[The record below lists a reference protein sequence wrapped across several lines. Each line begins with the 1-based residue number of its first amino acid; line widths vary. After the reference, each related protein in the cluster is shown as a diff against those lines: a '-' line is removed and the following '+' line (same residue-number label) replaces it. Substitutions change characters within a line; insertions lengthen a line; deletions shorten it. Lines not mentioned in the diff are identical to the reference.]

1 MAVLSKQESLQNSND
16 TSPSKKLLQMITASW
31 VSQSIY
37 AAAKLGIADLLKN
50 GPQTI
55 DELGN
60 SVGADVQSLY
70 RLMRVLASVGVFT
83 EVKDRY
89 FGLTPLG
96 ECLQTGTFQSMR
108 AMATMCGE
116 EHYQAWGNIL
126 HSIKTGECAF
136 KNLYETSFFQYLKQN
151 TESEQIFCEAMTNYA
166 AQAHILVAAAYDF
179 SGIKKIV
186 DVGGGH
192 GTLIASI
199 LKANLKMSGVL
210 FDIPEVI
217 EGAEQNIKA
226 AGLENRCELVTGDF
240 FKSVPSGGDAY
251 ILSTV
256 IHDWDDDH
264 SITILKNCHNAMVEN
279 GKLLLVE
286 MVIPPDNEPFFGKI
300 LDLTMLVIHGGR
312 ERTKIEYQALFAAA
326 GFKLTNIFPTQSPL
340 SVIEGI
346 RV

>member
-1 MAVLSKQESLQNSND
+1 MTVLSKPENLKISND
-16 TSPSKKLLQMITASW
+16 TPPSKKLLQMITASW

-55 DELGN
+55 DELAT
-60 SVGADVQSLY
+60 SAGADAQTLY
-70 RLMRVLASVGVFT
+70 RLMRGLASVGVFT
-83 EVKDRY
+83 EVKDKY

-96 ECLQTGTFQSMR
+96 ECLQTGAPQSMR
-108 AMATMCGE
+108 AMASMCGE

-126 HSIKTGECAF
+126 HSVKTGECAF
-136 KNLYETSFFQYLKQN
+136 KNLYATSFFQYLKQN
-151 TESEQIFCEAMTNYA
+151 TEAEQIFCEAMTNYA
-166 AQAHILVAAAYDF
+166 TQAHISVAATYNF

-186 DVGGGH
+186 DVAGGH

-199 LKANLKMSGVL
+199 LEANPKMSGVL

-217 EGAEQNIKA
+217 EGAKQNIKA
-226 AGLENRCELVTGDF
+226 VGLENRCELVAGDF

-256 IHDWDDDH
+256 IHDWDDEH
-264 SITILKNCHNAMVEN
+264 SIAILKNCHDAMVEN
-279 GKLLLVE
+279 GKLLIVE
-286 MVIPPDNEPFFGKI
+286 MVIPPGNEPFFGKM

-312 ERTKIEYQALFAAA
+312 ERTKAEYEALFAKA

-340 SVIEGI
+340 SVIEGV